1 MKFRTEI
8 DIAPW
13 AEPIGYGH
21 KIVSLGS
28 CFATNIAEQLR
39 NRKFQVTASPTG
51 ILFNPASI
59 AAAVRDMVE
68 CRTIAQSE
76 LITLNDSYVSYKFHS
91 TISGTTP
98 ELAADTMNKILA
110 AGKRTIDDAD
120 LMIITLGTAWVYRL
134 KTSGEV
140 VANCHK
146 QPAANFRRELLSVEE
161 ITEAMEYIITH
172 TKCRIVLT
180 ISPVRHIGEGMED
193 NSLSKSL
200 LRVAIAEVVKRHA
213 ERVHYFPSYEIMLD
227 DLRDY
232 RFYGDD
238 LVHPSKMAVD
248 YIAEKFFDAALSS
261 EAKELMVKVEDIT
274 RAANHRP
281 TNPHSEAHH
290 TFCRRQLE
298 AIDRLKGVDLSAE
311 RGYFERMLQINL

>member
-13 AEPIGYGH
+13 AEPIDYDH

-28 CFATNIAEQLR
+28 CFATNIAERLR

-68 CRTIAQSE
+68 CRSIVPNE
-76 LITLNDSYVSYKFHS
+76 LIMLNDSYVSYKFHS
-91 TISGTTP
+91 SISGTTP
-98 ELAADTMNKILA
+98 ELAAERMNDTLA
-110 AGKRTIDDAD
+110 AGKRAIDNAK

-134 KTSGEV
+134 RTSGEV

-146 QPAANFRRELLSVEE
+146 QPAANFRRELLSIEE
-161 ITEAMEYIITH
+161 IIESLEYIITH
-172 TKCRIVLT
+172 TECRIVLT
-180 ISPVRHIGEGMED
+180 LSPVRHIGEGMED

-213 ERVHYFPSYEIMLD
+213 ERVQYFPSYEIMMD

-232 RFYGDD
+232 RFYCDD
-238 LVHPSKMAVD
+238 LVHPSEMAVD

-261 EAKELMVKVEDIT
+261 EAKELMVKVEEIM

-281 TNPHSEAHH
+281 TNPRSEAHQI
-290 TFCRRQLE
+290 FCRRQIE
-298 AIDRLKGVDLSAE
+298 AIDRLKDVDLSAE